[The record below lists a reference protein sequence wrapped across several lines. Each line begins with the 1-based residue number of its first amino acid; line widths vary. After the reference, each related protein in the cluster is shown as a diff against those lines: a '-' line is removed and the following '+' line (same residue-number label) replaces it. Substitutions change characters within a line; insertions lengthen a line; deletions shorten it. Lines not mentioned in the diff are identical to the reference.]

1 MKTKKKITKEV
12 EIKGTYTTSFD
23 QSETVFL
30 VRETNVNHGSWNYSE
45 NINQESKEDG
55 KIKHETINFTF

>member
-1 MKTKKKITKEV
+1 MKTKKKITKEIEV
-12 EIKGTYTTSFD
+12 NGTYTTSFD

-45 NINQESKEDG
+45 NINKESKEDG